1 MESQRHVL
9 WNILPNIAFSLPPYL
24 GLSDESCSPCAVLTE
39 REFRLGAGGL
49 FPRLCLT
56 GPGWTLETPRPLRP
70 EAQALLPQLPS
81 PASAA
86 RSPTDPRKHRGS
98 SSGLSEDRGTWLL
111 PSPSVCQRENS
122 QQARL
127 PPALSRCLRSSW
139 NGGWGPCPLSHSV
152 CPFRML
158 SSLVP
163 ALLCP
168 TGSSRPE
175 TPQRPASRAAWGGFS
190 PSLSWAVSP
199 SPAEQ
204 EQVGWTEPVLPARGL
219 CPGFLCPFRRVAPR
233 RPVKSAF
240 QPLGGEG

>member
-9 WNILPNIAFSLPPYL
+9 WNILPNTAFSLPPYL

-70 EAQALLPQLPS
+70 EAQALLPQPPS

-111 PSPSVCQRENS
+111 PSPSVCPRQLGFLIPRGRD
-122 QQARL
+122 APRAADLAKATGLTATRPAPRDRL
-127 PPALSRCLRSSW
+127 PPRPRTCRPSQPQPPSPPRGPPDSLPKFAKGAYFNPVLVTNTRSLPRCLPSGSGYQIRVYFGKNLRS
-139 NGGWGPCPLSHSV
+139 PHPKIH
-152 CPFRML
+152 
-158 SSLVP
+158 
-163 ALLCP
+163 
-168 TGSSRPE
+168 
-175 TPQRPASRAAWGGFS
+175 
-190 PSLSWAVSP
+190 
-199 SPAEQ
+199 
-204 EQVGWTEPVLPARGL
+204 VL
-219 CPGFLCPFRRVAPR
+219 RRR
-233 RPVKSAF
+233 
-240 QPLGGEG
+240 